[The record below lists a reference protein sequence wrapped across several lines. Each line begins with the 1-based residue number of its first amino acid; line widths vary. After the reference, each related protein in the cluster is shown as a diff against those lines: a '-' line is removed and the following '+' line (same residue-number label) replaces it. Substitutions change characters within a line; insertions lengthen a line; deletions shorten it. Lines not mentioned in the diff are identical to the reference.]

1 MQRSD
6 ITGLVLAGGQGQRM
20 GAEKG
25 LALLCGHPL
34 AWHALERLRPQVG
47 KLALNANRCL
57 DEYRRLGVP
66 VWTDAAPE
74 QASGPLAGLLSGL
87 QHSDRDWVVTV
98 PCDVPEFPSDLV
110 ERLTQAAQQGRRPLA
125 VVRAWT
131 PGEDRHGAVPPLQA
145 VFCLAHRS
153 LAADLQA
160 WLDAGGRK
168 MGAWMARH
176 GAAEALFDRPGD
188 PPAAFSNL
196 NTQADLRAQGEA
208 IQTVEASALQGRSF
222 IPPPADADPDG
233 RAAPRPANP
242 PG

>member
-1 MQRSD
+1 MLRSD

-25 LALLCGHPL
+25 LALLDGRPL

-47 KLALNANRCL
+47 GLALNANRCL
-57 DEYRRLGVP
+57 DDYRRLGVP

-74 QASGPLAGLLSGL
+74 QARGPLAGLLSGL

-98 PCDVPEFPSDLV
+98 PCDVPGFPSDLV
-110 ERLTQAAQQGRRPLA
+110 ERLTQAARHGRRPLA

-160 WLDAGGRK
+160 WLEAGGRK

-176 GAAEALFDRPGD
+176 DAAEALFDHPDDRPT
-188 PPAAFSNL
+188 AFSNL
-196 NTQADLRAQGEA
+196 NTQADLLAQAEEINRTA
-208 IQTVEASALQGRSF
+208 PARSGLPVMP
-222 IPPPADADPDG
+222 PPPADADPTG
-233 RAAPRPANP
+233 RARPRPGNP
-242 PG
+242 RG